1 MSRKNAGIRRALA
14 VVASFA
20 LGCGAVVGAAVAYD
34 LLPAPAGALAEVP
47 AETAYP
53 VTMTDFRDQRA
64 LTLAPTF
71 SQGTVLHAAA
81 DGTVTATACTPGHPL
96 TSGKAAFWAD
106 DAPVVALASETPFF
120 RDLTWGDTGRD
131 VDALRAALAA
141 LDFDVA
147 PTGAFG
153 RDVSRA
159 LSSLQRREKM
169 THTDGDF
176 VLSDILWMPTPSPV
190 IASCG
195 VHVGQAYSA
204 GGPVA
209 TAAVSLT
216 ALSVTGQAP
225 GALVAGERA
234 VQILGV
240 DAVLPDGGVI
250 TDADTLTRIA
260 TSPEGREQLTGTKTG
275 DAAMVSGTSALAT
288 PLRVAPV
295 PVSSVIGTSG
305 AACVADDVQTFPVTV
320 VGASLGM
327 SLVTFT
333 GPTPTSV
340 LLQPHRETC
349 DAG

>member
-1 MSRKNAGIRRALA
+1 MSRKNAGIRRALT

-20 LGCGAVVGAAVAYD
+20 LGCGTVVGATVAYD
-34 LLPAPAGALAEVP
+34 LLPEPAGALAEVP
-47 AETAYP
+47 VETTYP

-64 LTLAPTF
+64 LTLAPAF
-71 SQGTVLHAAA
+71 SQGAALRA
-81 DGTVTATACTPGHPL
+81 ATDGTVTATACTPGQPL
-96 TSGKAAFWAD
+96 TSGKAALWID
-106 DAPVVALASETPFF
+106 DAPVVALASATPFF
-120 RDLTWGDTGRD
+120 RDLTGGDSGRD

-195 VHVGQAYSA
+195 VHVGEAYAA
-204 GGPVA
+204 GAPVA
-209 TAAVSLT
+209 TTAVSLT
-216 ALSVTGQAP
+216 ALSVTGQAL
-225 GALVAGERA
+225 GTLVPGERT
-234 VQILGV
+234 VQVLGV
-240 DAVLPDGGVI
+240 DVVLPEGGVI
-250 TDADTLTRIA
+250 TDADTLVRIA
-260 TSPEGREQLTGTKTG
+260 ASPEGREQLTGTKTG
-275 DAAMVSGTSALAT
+275 DAAMVSGTSALT
-288 PLRVAPV
+288 IPLRVAPV

-305 AACVADDVQTFPVTV
+305 AACVASDAETFPVTV

-327 SLVTFT
+327 SLVTFA
-333 GPTPTSV
+333 GPAPTSV
-340 LLQPHRETC
+340 LLQPHREIC

>member
-1 MSRKNAGIRRALA
+1 MSRRDSGIRRTLA
-14 VVASFA
+14 VIVSFA
-20 LGCGAVVGAAVAYD
+20 LGCGAVVGATVAYD
-34 LLPAPAGALAEVP
+34 RLPGPAGALAEVP
-47 AETAYP
+47 TETTYP

-71 SQGTVLHAAA
+71 SQGTVLHAATN
-81 DGTVTATACTPGHPL
+81 GTVTATACTPGQPL

-106 DAPVVALASETPFF
+106 DAPVIALASETPFF

-131 VDALRAALAA
+131 VDALRAALAT

-153 RDVSRA
+153 RDVNRA

-169 THTDGDF
+169 AHTDGDF
-176 VLSDILWMPTPSPV
+176 VLADMLWMPSPSPV

-195 VHVGQAYSA
+195 VQVGQAYSA

-209 TAAVSLT
+209 TTAVSLT
-216 ALSVTGQAP
+216 ALSVAGQAP
-225 GALVAGERA
+225 GTLVPGERT
-234 VQILGV
+234 VRVLDV
-240 DAVLPDGGVI
+240 DVVLPESGVI

-260 TSPEGREQLTGTKTG
+260 ASPEGREQLTGTKTG
-275 DAAMVSGTSALAT
+275 DAAMVSGTSSLAT

-333 GPTPTSV
+333 GPAPTSV
-340 LLQPHRETC
+340 LVQPHRETC

>member
-1 MSRKNAGIRRALA
+1 MRRRDSGIRRAVA

-20 LGCGAVVGAAVAYD
+20 LGCGAVVGATVAYA
-34 LLPAPAGALAEVP
+34 LLPEPAGTLAEVP
-47 AETAYP
+47 AETTYP

-71 SQGTVLHAAA
+71 SQGTALRATT
-81 DGTVTATACTPGHPL
+81 DGTVTATACAPGQPFA
-96 TSGKAAFWAD
+96 SGKAAFWVD
-106 DAPVVALASETPFF
+106 DSPVVALAADTPFF

-159 LSSLQRREKM
+159 LSSLQRREKVA
-169 THTDGDF
+169 HTDGDF
-176 VLSDILWMPTPSPV
+176 VLSDILWMPNPSPV
-190 IASCG
+190 IATCG
-195 VHVGQAYSA
+195 VQVGQAYSA

-209 TAAVSLT
+209 TTAVSLT
-216 ALSVTGQAP
+216 ALAVTGQAA
-225 GALVAGERA
+225 GALVPGVRT
-234 VQILGV
+234 VQVLGV
-240 DAVLPDGGVI
+240 DVVLPEGGII
-250 TDADTLTRIA
+250 TDADTLIRIA

-295 PVSSVIGTSG
+295 PVSSVIG
-305 AACVADDVQTFPVTV
+305 AACVASDAETFPVTV

-327 SLVTFT
+327 SLVTFA
-333 GPTPTSV
+333 GPAPTSV
-340 LLQPHRETC
+340 ALQPHRETC